1 MEDKFLE
8 SIAYILPATVTGLI
22 AFYMFKGLLKQQNNQ
37 KKVELLSIRKKESLP
52 AKLQSY
58 ERLLLFCNRIQP
70 EKLVF
75 RVISKSEDIQSYTI
89 LLVKTIEQ
97 EFEHNLVQQLYVS
110 DEAWNSV
117 LSVKKLIIDEIKLIS
132 KNSNSIDEFRNK
144 IILNTNNSESKI
156 EIVNSVLRS
165 EVKKL
170 I

>member
-110 DEAWNSV
+110 DEAWTSV
-117 LSVKKLIIDEIKLIS
+117 LGVKKLIIDEIKLIS
-132 KNSNSIDEFRNK
+132 QNANSIDEFRNK

>member
-110 DEAWNSV
+110 DEAWTSV

-132 KNSNSIDEFRNK
+132 QNANSIDEFRNK

>member
-70 EKLVF
+70 EKLIF

-117 LSVKKLIIDEIKLIS
+117 LSVKKLIIEEIKLIS